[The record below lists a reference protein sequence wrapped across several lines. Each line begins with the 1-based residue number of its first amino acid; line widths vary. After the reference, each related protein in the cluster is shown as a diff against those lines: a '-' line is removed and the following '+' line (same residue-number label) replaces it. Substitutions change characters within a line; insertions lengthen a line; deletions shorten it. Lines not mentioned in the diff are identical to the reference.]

1 MCNADFEGL
10 LLGAD
15 SKLTSFDVS
24 GDNNGLRNGTI
35 GSSSGS
41 VCCRRTTCQ
50 QLHPGFVAFH
60 PEAAA
65 YVSQLDKVEAC
76 APTTASPTGCA
87 ACTCTAARLSVRT
100 ASSSSE

>member
-1 MCNADFEGL
+1 M
-10 LLGAD
+10 
-15 SKLTSFDVS
+15 S

-35 GSSSGS
+35 GSLLGF
-41 VCCRRTTCQ
+41 VCCRRTTC
-50 QLHPGFVAFH
+50 PTTPPRFVAFH

-65 YVSQLDKVEAC
+65 YVSQLDKVEALR
-76 APTTASPTGCA
+76 ADNSFADRLR